1 MNQIETARIL
11 IRPYRPSDAD
21 SVWQVLRRKEIYD
34 TTYAIP
40 RNYPRERVDW
50 WIQFVESARK
60 NRTSYEFGMFDKHT
74 GAYLGNC
81 GVINVQPA
89 LRSGAISYFVNPD
102 C

>member
-40 RNYPRERVDW
+40 VSYTHLDVYKRQRHICHPPITYIYFYDTTLFVDC
-50 WIQFVESARK
+50 QLK
-60 NRTSYEFGMFDKHT
+60 
-74 GAYLGNC
+74 
-81 GVINVQPA
+81 
-89 LRSGAISYFVNPD
+89 
-102 C
+102 

>member
-40 RNYPRERVDW
+40 RNYPRER
-50 WIQFVESARK
+50 WIGGSSLWKAREKTVPATNSACL
-60 NRTSYEFGMFDKHT
+60 TSTPGLILAT
-74 GAYLGNC
+74 A
-81 GVINVQPA
+81 A
-89 LRSGAISYFVNPD
+89 
-102 C
+102 